1 MEAVSTVDNGSS
13 LFTADAGS
21 GESNARRFLIENDLV
36 EAIIALPG
44 NMFYNTTQETYIWIL
59 SNRKPESRKGKI
71 QLIDATGLKTSLR
84 RNMGKKNCEI
94 SKAQQRVIIDW
105 LINMVEN
112 EYSRILPNEEFG
124 YWKIT
129 VLHPL
134 KNEDGTIVKDK
145 KGKKQPNKLLT
156 ETEIVPFSYS
166 GGIAGFLEQEVLRYT
181 PDAWVQETAT
191 RVGYDLSF
199 EKYFHRFAPDRSNNE
214 ILSELSV
221 LQAETEKLIAE
232 ILGGVVYDN

>member
-1 MEAVSTVDNGSS
+1 
-13 LFTADAGS
+13 
-21 GESNARRFLIENDLV
+21 
-36 EAIIALPG
+36 
-44 NMFYNTTQETYIWIL
+44 
-59 SNRKPESRKGKI
+59 
-71 QLIDATGLKTSLR
+71 
-84 RNMGKKNCEI
+84 
-94 SKAQQRVIIDW
+94 
-105 LINMVEN
+105 MVEN